1 MCLDGSLDGSVAN
14 KSVDCSTNLNI
25 SENHVLLLNSAMP
38 NNFNNLENK
47 LSNFGDLETLRISP
61 DEKVVFKNFWD
72 CIYKNSEKIYEAELP
87 FKETHRILSDNL
99 NLCKKWLMNL
109 YSKPKRWSGTVRTL

>member
-1 MCLDGSLDGSVAN
+1 MNQSLLKLCLDGSLDGSVAN
-14 KSVDCSTNLNI
+14 KSVGCSTNLNI

-61 DEKVVFKNFWD
+61 DEKVVFKNF
-72 CIYKNSEKIYEAELP
+72 
-87 FKETHRILSDNL
+87 
-99 NLCKKWLMNL
+99 
-109 YSKPKRWSGTVRTL
+109 